1 MCLRVAL
8 RFESVTLYTL
18 VIPSALETPPKI
30 VPTAGILG
38 ESNEKR
44 TRLVKN
50 WRIYLKAVKRLQPL

>member
-1 MCLRVAL
+1 MCLSVAL

-30 VPTAGILG
+30 VPTGILG

-50 WRIYLKAVKRLQPL
+50 WRIYLKAVKRLPLL